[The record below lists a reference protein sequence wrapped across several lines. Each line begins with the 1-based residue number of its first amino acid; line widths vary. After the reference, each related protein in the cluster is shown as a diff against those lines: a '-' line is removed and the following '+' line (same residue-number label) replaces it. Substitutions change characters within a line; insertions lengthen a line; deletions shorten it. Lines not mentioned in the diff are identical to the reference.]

1 MERTRE
7 LFRDY
12 GLTLV
17 LLLAAAL
24 IYWKTTTPALK
35 KNERFGA
42 AQDEMQQRRDL
53 LDEEVR
59 RLRAAEAGVNDPETI
74 ERFAR
79 DQNGANGLPANEV
92 IVGPEAGD
100 GE

>member
-1 MERTRE
+1 LERSRE

-12 GLTLV
+12 GLTLA
-17 LLLAAAL
+17 LLLAAVL

-35 KNERFGA
+35 KNERFAA
-42 AQDEMQQRRDL
+42 AQDEMRREREAL
-53 LDEEVR
+53 EREVR
-59 RLRAAEAGVNDPETI
+59 RLRAAEAGVDDPETI

-79 DQNGANGLPANEV
+79 EQNGAKGLPANEV
-92 IVGPEAGD
+92 IVGPESGD